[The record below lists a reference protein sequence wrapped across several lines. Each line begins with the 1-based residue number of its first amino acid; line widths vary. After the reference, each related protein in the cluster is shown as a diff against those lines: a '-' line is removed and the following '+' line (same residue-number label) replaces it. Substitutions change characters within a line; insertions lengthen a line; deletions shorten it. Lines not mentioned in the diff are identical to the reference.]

1 MQKTNFK
8 TRLLALLTAVFMVV
22 MCVPFAAFAEVEG
35 LKKIVVSFYTD
46 GGVEA
51 AYGYSLEPNQDNMIP
66 NAFKTESG
74 LDDSKLDHWTYENG
88 KADFAPSAIVTYAD
102 LAKLVTATDSE
113 GVGYI
118 NLAPVFKTEKPAT
131 LQKIIVS
138 FNDAAG
144 KEMAAGYTLTA
155 GDVNSIAGDV
165 YATVCPEGKELDY
178 WTYAGKTF
186 AKGSDVSFEKL
197 AAIIGTDFTSEGE
210 AYVNFVPEFKDK
222 AVEPTPVTLKKIVVA
237 FKDAAGKEMAAGYTL
252 TAENNLN
259 SIAGDVYADA
269 CPAGKELDYWT
280 FSGKK
285 FAKGADVTFEQLAA
299 IIGTNYTD
307 EGVSYVTF
315 VPEFKDKA
323 VEPTPVTL
331 KKIVVS
337 FNDANGKEMAAG
349 YTLTAENNLN
359 SIAGDVYADACPA
372 GKELD
377 YWTFSGKKFAKG
389 ADVTFEQ
396 LAAIIGTNYTDEG
409 VSYVTFVPE
418 FKDKAV
424 EPTPVTLKKIVVS
437 FNDAN
442 GKEMAAGYTLT
453 AENNLNSIAGDV
465 YADACPAGKEL
476 DYWTFSGKTFA
487 KGADVTFEQLAAI
500 IGDNYTAE
508 GVSYVNFVPEFKNV
522 AASLTKIKMIFT
534 KADGATSVFATGEL
548 TAESEWYVL
557 PDAAGVINLADGEKL
572 TGWTLF
578 QNGAKYAAGEKVTFE
593 SLKELAGKNVDNDGV
608 AYLNFYAD
616 LKTDVELKNIT
627 IKYVEDKDGAQEDVA
642 APQNNFTAKDEFTIL
657 TDNLYDGKVP
667 AGKKLIGWQYKNGGN
682 TTNFVKGEHV
692 KFDTL
697 KALLNGN
704 WDNEGNAWVTLT
716 PVFQDVK
723 SNNSSSSSSSS
734 SSNKT
739 TTASNE
745 KQVVKAAAAPA
756 NTTKVLPK
764 TGASNVAPLLGGS
777 LAVVALL
784 MGYGVYSLVLRKK
797 D

>member
-8 TRLLALLTAVFMVV
+8 TRLLALLTAAFMLV
-22 MCVPFAAFAEVEG
+22 MCVPFAAFAEVDG

-155 GDVNSIAGDV
+155 
-165 YATVCPEGKELDY
+165 
-178 WTYAGKTF
+178 
-186 AKGSDVSFEKL
+186 
-197 AAIIGTDFTSEGE
+197 
-210 AYVNFVPEFKDK
+210 
-222 AVEPTPVTLKKIVVA
+222 
-237 FKDAAGKEMAAGYTL
+237 
-252 TAENNLN
+252 ENNLN

-285 FAKGADVTFEQLAA
+285 FTKGADVTFEQLAA

-337 FNDANGKEMAAG
+337 FNDA
-349 YTLTAENNLN
+349 
-359 SIAGDVYADACPA
+359 S
-372 GKELD
+372 
-377 YWTFSGKKFAKG
+377 
-389 ADVTFEQ
+389 
-396 LAAIIGTNYTDEG
+396 
-409 VSYVTFVPE
+409 
-418 FKDKAV
+418 
-424 EPTPVTLKKIVVS
+424 
-437 FNDAN
+437 

-476 DYWTFSGKTFA
+476 DYWTFSGKTFT
-487 KGADVTFEQLAAI
+487 KGTDVTFEQLAAI

-657 TDNLYDGKVP
+657 TDSLYDGKVP

-739 TTASNE
+739 TTASSKAE
-745 KQVVKAAAAPA
+745 QKVVKAAAAPA
-756 NTTKVLPK
+756 NTIKVLPK

>member
-337 FNDANGKEMAAG
+337 FNDASGKEMAAG

-389 ADVTFEQ
+389 T
-396 LAAIIGTNYTDEG
+396 
-409 VSYVTFVPE
+409 
-418 FKDKAV
+418 
-424 EPTPVTLKKIVVS
+424 
-437 FNDAN
+437 
-442 GKEMAAGYTLT
+442 
-453 AENNLNSIAGDV
+453 
-465 YADACPAGKEL
+465 
-476 DYWTFSGKTFA
+476 
-487 KGADVTFEQLAAI
+487 DVTFEQLAAI

-716 PVFQDVK
+716 PALQDVK

-745 KQVVKAAAAPA
+745 KQVVKTAAAPA

>member
-8 TRLLALLTAVFMVV
+8 TRLLALLTAAFMVV
-22 MCVPFAAFAEVEG
+22 MCMPFAAFAEVDG

-46 GGVEA
+46 KGVEA
-51 AYGYSLEPNQDNMIP
+51 AYGYSLEPNQDNYIP

-88 KADFAPSAIVTYAD
+88 KADFTPSAKVTYAD

-155 GDVNSIAGDV
+155 VNVNSIACDV

-197 AAIIGTDFTSEGE
+197 AAIIGTYFTSEGE

-337 FNDANGKEMAAG
+337 FNDASGKEMAAG

-359 SIAGDVYADACPA
+359 SIAGDVYAGACPK

-377 YWTFSGKKFAKG
+377 
-389 ADVTFEQ
+389 
-396 LAAIIGTNYTDEG
+396 
-409 VSYVTFVPE
+409 
-418 FKDKAV
+418 
-424 EPTPVTLKKIVVS
+424 
-437 FNDAN
+437 
-442 GKEMAAGYTLT
+442 
-453 AENNLNSIAGDV
+453 
-465 YADACPAGKEL
+465 C
-476 DYWTFSGKTFA
+476 WTFSGKTFA

-548 TAESEWYVL
+548 TAASEWYVL
-557 PDAAGVINLADGEKL
+557 PDAARVINLTASEKL

-627 IKYVEDKDGAQEDVA
+627 IKYVEDKDGVQEDV
-642 APQNNFTAKDEFTIL
+642 APQNNFTAKNEFTIL
-657 TDNLYDGKVP
+657 ADNLYDGKVP
-667 AGKKLIGWQYKNGGN
+667 AGKKLIGWQYKNGGKA
-682 TTNFVKGEHV
+682 TNFVKGEHV

-723 SNNSSSSSSSS
+723 SDNGNSSSSSSSNASSSSSS

-739 TTASNE
+739 TTSASQ
-745 KQVVKAAAAPA
+745 KQVVKPAAAPA

-764 TGASNVAPLLGGS
+764 TGATNAAPLIGGS

-784 MGYGVYSLVLRKK
+784 MGYGVYGLVLRKK

>member
-8 TRLLALLTAVFMVV
+8 TRLLALLTAAFMLV
-22 MCVPFAAFAEVEG
+22 MCVPFAAFADDEVMTINYYVDNQPVG
-35 LKKIVVSFYTD
+35 SDSFKKEYESWTLRDSF
-46 GGVEA
+46 E
-51 AYGYSLEPNQDNMIP
+51 E
-66 NAFKTESG
+66 
-74 LDDSKLDHWTYENG
+74 DSV
-88 KADFAPSAIVTYAD
+88 I
-102 LAKLVTATDSE
+102 
-113 GVGYI
+113 
-118 NLAPVFKTEKPAT
+118 
-131 LQKIIVS
+131 
-138 FNDAAG
+138 
-144 KEMAAGYTLTA
+144 
-155 GDVNSIAGDV
+155 
-165 YATVCPEGKELDY
+165 PEGKELTG
-178 WTYAGKTF
+178 WVPLGH
-186 AKGSDVSFEKL
+186 SD
-197 AAIIGTDFTSEGE
+197 
-210 AYVNFVPEFKDK
+210 
-222 AVEPTPVTLKKIVVA
+222 VTLKLHTNYSWDELSKYAQGGTLTLDPVFEAPKPATKPVYVSYILESGEPLDAEIEKIEVA
-237 FKDAAGKEMAAGYTL
+237 ASATTFSTSLLKKVPAGYELCET
-252 TAENNLN
+252 
-259 SIAGDVYADA
+259 GDVY
-269 CPAGKELDYWT
+269 
-280 FSGKK
+280 
-285 FAKGADVTFEQLAA
+285 
-299 IIGTNYTD
+299 IGTNDTVNVKVREAKKPAKVVY
-307 EGVSYVTF
+307 VSYILESGEPLANAIEKIELENGATTF
-315 VPEFKDKA
+315 S
-323 VEPTPVTL
+323 TSLL
-331 KKIVVS
+331 KKVP
-337 FNDANGKEMAAG
+337 AG
-349 YTLTAENNLN
+349 YELCET
-359 SIAGDVYADACPA
+359 GDVY
-372 GKELD
+372 
-377 YWTFSGKKFAKG
+377 
-389 ADVTFEQ
+389 
-396 LAAIIGTNYTDEG
+396 IGTNDTVNVKVREAKKPAKVVY
-409 VSYVTFVPE
+409 VSYILESGEPLANAIEKIELENGATTFS
-418 FKDKAV
+418 
-424 EPTPVTLKKIVVS
+424 TSLLKKVP
-437 FNDAN
+437 
-442 GKEMAAGYTLT
+442 AGYELC
-453 AENNLNSIAGDV
+453 EVGDV
-465 YADACPAGKEL
+465 YIGTNDTVNVKVRE
-476 DYWTFSGKTFA
+476 A
-487 KGADVTFEQLAAI
+487 KK
-500 IGDNYTAE
+500 
-508 GVSYVNFVPEFKNV
+508 PEV
-522 AASLTKIKMIFT
+522 SLTKIKMIFT

-548 TAESEWYVL
+548 TADSEWYVL

-723 SNNSSSSSSSS
+723 SDNNSSSSASS

>member
-8 TRLLALLTAVFMVV
+8 TRLLALLTAAFMLV
-22 MCVPFAAFAEVEG
+22 MCVPFAAFAEDAK
-35 LKKIVVSFYTD
+35 LTKAHVSFKDADWNDLYTTFD
-46 GGVEA
+46 VTDWFNLPTT
-51 AYGYSLEPNQDNMIP
+51 S
-66 NAFKTESG
+66 NA
-74 LDDSKLDHWTYENG
+74 
-88 KADFAPSAIVTYAD
+88 
-102 LAKLVTATDSE
+102 
-113 GVGYI
+113 I
-118 NLAPVFKTEKPAT
+118 NLAEDEEIVSWKDAKNNVYQPGEKVTIEQLAEIVGSNGVASDGTAYVTFEATVQKKVAKKTVHVSYILESGEPLANAIETIELEAGATTFSTSLLKKVPAGYELCETGNVYIGTNDTVNVKVREAKKPAKVVYVSYI
-131 LQKIIVS
+131 LESGEPLANAIEKIELENGATT
-138 FNDAAG
+138 FNTSVL
-144 KEMAAGYTLTA
+144 KEVPAGYELCET
-155 GDVNSIAGDV
+155 GDV
-165 YATVCPEGKELDY
+165 YIGENDTVNVKVREVKKPE
-178 WTYAGKTF
+178 
-186 AKGSDVSFEKL
+186 V
-197 AAIIGTDFTSEGE
+197 
-210 AYVNFVPEFKDK
+210 
-222 AVEPTPVTLKKIVVA
+222 
-237 FKDAAGKEMAAGYTL
+237 
-252 TAENNLN
+252 
-259 SIAGDVYADA
+259 
-269 CPAGKELDYWT
+269 
-280 FSGKK
+280 
-285 FAKGADVTFEQLAA
+285 
-299 IIGTNYTD
+299 
-307 EGVSYVTF
+307 
-315 VPEFKDKA
+315 
-323 VEPTPVTL
+323 
-331 KKIVVS
+331 
-337 FNDANGKEMAAG
+337 
-349 YTLTAENNLN
+349 
-359 SIAGDVYADACPA
+359 
-372 GKELD
+372 
-377 YWTFSGKKFAKG
+377 
-389 ADVTFEQ
+389 
-396 LAAIIGTNYTDEG
+396 
-409 VSYVTFVPE
+409 
-418 FKDKAV
+418 
-424 EPTPVTLKKIVVS
+424 
-437 FNDAN
+437 
-442 GKEMAAGYTLT
+442 
-453 AENNLNSIAGDV
+453 
-465 YADACPAGKEL
+465 
-476 DYWTFSGKTFA
+476 
-487 KGADVTFEQLAAI
+487 
-500 IGDNYTAE
+500 
-508 GVSYVNFVPEFKNV
+508 
-522 AASLTKIKMIFT
+522 SLTKIKMIFT

-739 TTASNE
+739 TTASSKAE
-745 KQVVKAAAAPA
+745 QKVVKAAAAPA

-784 MGYGVYSLVLRKK
+784 MGYGVYGLVLRKK

>member
-8 TRLLALLTAVFMVV
+8 TRLLALLTAAFMLV
-22 MCVPFAAFAEVEG
+22 MCVPFAAFAEDAK
-35 LKKIVVSFYTD
+35 LTKAHVSFKDADWSDLYTTFD
-46 GGVEA
+46 VTDWFNLPTT
-51 AYGYSLEPNQDNMIP
+51 S
-66 NAFKTESG
+66 NA
-74 LDDSKLDHWTYENG
+74 
-88 KADFAPSAIVTYAD
+88 
-102 LAKLVTATDSE
+102 
-113 GVGYI
+113 I
-118 NLAPVFKTEKPAT
+118 NLAEDEE
-131 LQKIIVS
+131 IVS
-138 FNDAAG
+138 WKDAKNNVYQPGEKVTIEQLAEIVGSNGVASDGTAYVTFEATVQKKVAKKTVHVSYILESGEPLANAIETIELEAG
-144 KEMAAGYTLTA
+144 ATTFSTSLLKKVPAGYELCET
-155 GDVNSIAGDV
+155 GDV
-165 YATVCPEGKELDY
+165 YIGTNDTVTVKVREAK
-178 WTYAGKTF
+178 KTVF
-186 AKGSDVSFEKL
+186 VSYILENGEPLANAIEQIEL
-197 AAIIGTDFTSEGE
+197 AAGATTFSTSL
-210 AYVNFVPEFKDK
+210 
-222 AVEPTPVTLKKIVVA
+222 LKKVP
-237 FKDAAGKEMAAGYTL
+237 AGYELCET
-252 TAENNLN
+252 
-259 SIAGDVYADA
+259 GDVY
-269 CPAGKELDYWT
+269 
-280 FSGKK
+280 
-285 FAKGADVTFEQLAA
+285 
-299 IIGTNYTD
+299 IGTNDTVNVKVREAKKPAKVVY
-307 EGVSYVTF
+307 VSYILESGEPLANAIEKIELENGATTF
-315 VPEFKDKA
+315 NTSVLKEVP
-323 VEPTPVTL
+323 
-331 KKIVVS
+331 
-337 FNDANGKEMAAG
+337 AG
-349 YTLTAENNLN
+349 YELCET
-359 SIAGDVYADACPA
+359 GDVYIGENDTVNV
-372 GKELD
+372 KVREV
-377 YWTFSGKKFAKG
+377 KK
-389 ADVTFEQ
+389 
-396 LAAIIGTNYTDEG
+396 
-409 VSYVTFVPE
+409 PE
-418 FKDKAV
+418 V
-424 EPTPVTLKKIVVS
+424 
-437 FNDAN
+437 
-442 GKEMAAGYTLT
+442 
-453 AENNLNSIAGDV
+453 
-465 YADACPAGKEL
+465 
-476 DYWTFSGKTFA
+476 
-487 KGADVTFEQLAAI
+487 
-500 IGDNYTAE
+500 
-508 GVSYVNFVPEFKNV
+508 
-522 AASLTKIKMIFT
+522 SLTKIKMIFT

-739 TTASNE
+739 TTASSKAE
-745 KQVVKAAAAPA
+745 QKVVKAAAAPA

-784 MGYGVYSLVLRKK
+784 MGYGVYGLVLRKK

>member
-8 TRLLALLTAVFMVV
+8 TRLLALLTAAFMLV
-22 MCVPFAAFAEVEG
+22 MCVPFAAFADDEVMTINYYVDNQPVG
-35 LKKIVVSFYTD
+35 SDSFKKEYESWTLRDSF
-46 GGVEA
+46 E
-51 AYGYSLEPNQDNMIP
+51 E
-66 NAFKTESG
+66 
-74 LDDSKLDHWTYENG
+74 DSV
-88 KADFAPSAIVTYAD
+88 I
-102 LAKLVTATDSE
+102 
-113 GVGYI
+113 
-118 NLAPVFKTEKPAT
+118 
-131 LQKIIVS
+131 
-138 FNDAAG
+138 
-144 KEMAAGYTLTA
+144 
-155 GDVNSIAGDV
+155 
-165 YATVCPEGKELDY
+165 PEGKELTG
-178 WTYAGKTF
+178 WVPLGH
-186 AKGSDVSFEKL
+186 SD
-197 AAIIGTDFTSEGE
+197 
-210 AYVNFVPEFKDK
+210 
-222 AVEPTPVTLKKIVVA
+222 VTLKLHTNYSWDELSKYAQGGTLTLDPVFEAPKPATKPVYVSYILESGEPLDAEIEKIEVA
-237 FKDAAGKEMAAGYTL
+237 ASATTFSTSLLKKVPAGYELCET
-252 TAENNLN
+252 
-259 SIAGDVYADA
+259 GDVY
-269 CPAGKELDYWT
+269 
-280 FSGKK
+280 
-285 FAKGADVTFEQLAA
+285 
-299 IIGTNYTD
+299 IGTNDTVNVKVREAKKPAKVVY
-307 EGVSYVTF
+307 VSYILESGEPLANAIEKIELENGATTF
-315 VPEFKDKA
+315 S
-323 VEPTPVTL
+323 TSLL
-331 KKIVVS
+331 KKVP
-337 FNDANGKEMAAG
+337 AG
-349 YTLTAENNLN
+349 YELCET
-359 SIAGDVYADACPA
+359 GDVY
-372 GKELD
+372 
-377 YWTFSGKKFAKG
+377 
-389 ADVTFEQ
+389 
-396 LAAIIGTNYTDEG
+396 IGTNDTVNVKVREAKQPAKVVY
-409 VSYVTFVPE
+409 VSYILESGEPLANAIEKIELENGATTFS
-418 FKDKAV
+418 
-424 EPTPVTLKKIVVS
+424 TSLLKKVP
-437 FNDAN
+437 
-442 GKEMAAGYTLT
+442 AGYELC
-453 AENNLNSIAGDV
+453 EVGDV
-465 YADACPAGKEL
+465 YIGTNDTVNVKVRE
-476 DYWTFSGKTFA
+476 A
-487 KGADVTFEQLAAI
+487 KK
-500 IGDNYTAE
+500 
-508 GVSYVNFVPEFKNV
+508 PEV
-522 AASLTKIKMIFT
+522 SLTKIKMIFT

-548 TAESEWYVL
+548 TADSEWYVL

-723 SNNSSSSSSSS
+723 SDNNSSSSASS

>member
-8 TRLLALLTAVFMVV
+8 TRLLALLTAAFMLV
-22 MCVPFAAFAEVEG
+22 MCVPFAAFAETG
-35 LKKIVVSFYTD
+35 LKTIHVSFINND
-46 GGVEA
+46 NDVVA
-51 AYGYSLEPNQDNMIP
+51 AGYDLTATNNVNNVAGDVYPGKCPEN
-66 NAFKTESG
+66 EV
-74 LDDSKLDHWTYENG
+74 LDHWTYGN
-88 KADFAPSAIVTYAD
+88 KDFAKGSEVTFEQLAAIIGDNYTSDGECWVTFVASFK
-102 LAKLVTATDSE
+102 AEKE
-113 GVGYI
+113 
-118 NLAPVFKTEKPAT
+118 PVT
-131 LQKIIVS
+131 LQKIVVA
-138 FNDAAG
+138 FKDAQGNDV
-144 KEMAAGYTLTA
+144 AAGYTLTA
-155 GDVNSIAGDV
+155 GQTNSVAGDV
-165 YATVCPEGKELDY
+165 YPTACPEGKELDY
-178 WTYAGKTF
+178 WTFSGKTF
-186 AKGSDVSFEKL
+186 AKGADVTFEQL
-197 AAIIGTDFTSEGE
+197 AAIIGDNYTDEGVS
-210 AYVNFVPEFKDK
+210 YVTFAPEFKDK

-280 FSGKK
+280 FSGKT
-285 FAKGADVTFEQLAA
+285 FTKGT
-299 IIGTNYTD
+299 
-307 EGVSYVTF
+307 
-315 VPEFKDKA
+315 
-323 VEPTPVTL
+323 
-331 KKIVVS
+331 
-337 FNDANGKEMAAG
+337 
-349 YTLTAENNLN
+349 
-359 SIAGDVYADACPA
+359 
-372 GKELD
+372 
-377 YWTFSGKKFAKG
+377 
-389 ADVTFEQ
+389 
-396 LAAIIGTNYTDEG
+396 
-409 VSYVTFVPE
+409 
-418 FKDKAV
+418 
-424 EPTPVTLKKIVVS
+424 
-437 FNDAN
+437 
-442 GKEMAAGYTLT
+442 
-453 AENNLNSIAGDV
+453 
-465 YADACPAGKEL
+465 
-476 DYWTFSGKTFA
+476 
-487 KGADVTFEQLAAI
+487 DVTFEQLAAI
-500 IGDNYTAE
+500 IGDNYTDE

-723 SNNSSSSSSSS
+723 SNNSSSSTSSS